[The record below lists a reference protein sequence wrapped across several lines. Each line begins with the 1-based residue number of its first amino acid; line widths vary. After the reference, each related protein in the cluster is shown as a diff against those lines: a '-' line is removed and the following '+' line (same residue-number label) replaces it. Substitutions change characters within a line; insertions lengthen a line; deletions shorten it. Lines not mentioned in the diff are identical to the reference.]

1 MTVEDIESSAIDG
14 NKMID
19 ENPDIL
25 KKVIPSTEIKEWLV
39 GYVGK
44 KHQPENGEVTIDMVL
59 QAMAEEFPE
68 FLLPVAEENFIRG
81 YRQALQDAEEGR
93 KLYEENLQKE
103 TDFEN
108 VEEDV

>member
-1 MTVEDIESSAIDG
+1 MPINYLFIFILSFSFSSKIYGQMVDIE
-14 NKMID
+14 
-19 ENPDIL
+19 
-25 KKVIPSTEIKEWLV
+25 PSTCEDGIAL
-39 GYVGK
+39 
-44 KHQPENGEVTIDMVL
+44 
-59 QAMAEEFPE
+59 
-68 FLLPVAEENFIRG
+68 AEENFIRG